1 MGSNPTGVAKQG
13 LAMKSITQKVFEKIL
28 NDDQTSELI
37 DTITLVSLQDLLE
50 TCVMSRSD
58 PINDPVQL
66 ELDIEA
72 LRRVI
77 AIYQP

>member
-1 MGSNPTGVAKQG
+1 
-13 LAMKSITQKVFEKIL
+13 MKSITQKVFERIL

>member
-1 MGSNPTGVAKQG
+1 
-13 LAMKSITQKVFEKIL
+13 MKSITQKVFERIL

-50 TCVMSRSD
+50 TCIMSRSD

>member
-1 MGSNPTGVAKQG
+1 
-13 LAMKSITQKVFEKIL
+13 MKSITQKVFERIL

-50 TCVMSRSD
+50 TCVSVSRSD

>member
-1 MGSNPTGVAKQG
+1 
-13 LAMKSITQKVFEKIL
+13 MKSITQKVFEKIL